1 MSQRSTTQMVIDF
14 LTFPFRALALI
25 ETDRWGMSSLASE
38 RYDFVSRE
46 VVGYCLDVGCG
57 KHNRFVTEYLRGNG
71 KGIDIYPYEGL
82 TEEHLL
88 DNFDIFPFED
98 ETFDSVTFIANL
110 SHIPESKRDQEF
122 KEAWR
127 ILKPGGN
134 IIATMGNPLAEILT
148 HKVVWF
154 YDKVFKTSF
163 DMDSQRGMSEEE
175 SYYLLDPEILERFTR
190 AGFKRIRKKYFW
202 TQWGLNHLFV
212 GWKE

>member
-1 MSQRSTTQMVIDF
+1 MGQRNSTQMVIDF
-14 LTFPFRALALI
+14 ITFPFRALALI

-38 RYDFVSRE
+38 RYDYVSKE
-46 VVGYCLDVGCG
+46 VIGYCLDVGCG
-57 KHNRFVTEYLRGNG
+57 KRNRFVTEFLHGNG
-71 KGIDIYPYEGL
+71 KGIDVYPYEGL
-82 TEEHLL
+82 TEEHLVK
-88 DNFDIFPFED
+88 DFDTFPFED

-110 SHIPESKRDQEF
+110 SHIPESKRDREFQE
-122 KEAWR
+122 AYR
-127 ILKPGGN
+127 VLKPGGN
-134 IIATMGNPLAEILT
+134 IIGTMGNPLAEILT

-175 SYYLLDPEILERFTR
+175 SYFLFDAEILDRFTR

>member
-1 MSQRSTTQMVIDF
+1 MSQRNTPQMVIDF
-14 LTFPFRALALI
+14 ITFPFRALALI

-38 RYDFVSRE
+38 RYDYVSRE
-46 VVGYCLDVGCG
+46 VIGYCLDVGCG
-57 KHNRFVTEYLRGNG
+57 KNNRFVAEYLRGNG

-82 TEEHLL
+82 AEEHLL
-88 DNFDIFPFED
+88 ENFDAFPFGD

-110 SHIPESKRDQEF
+110 SHIPESQRDQEF
-122 KEAWR
+122 KEAYR

-134 IIATMGNPLAEILT
+134 IIGTMGNPLAEILT